1 MRITVVSVGKVK
13 EAFLKE
19 GVDEYT
25 KRLRPYASLRL
36 IEVPDEPVPDRLSVR
51 EAEQIKEKEGRRLL
65 ERLRPDDYV
74 IALALD
80 GAMWSSEELAAELA
94 RLATYGKSQVA
105 FVIGGTLGL
114 SPSVLKRAD
123 ARLSLSRMTFPHQ
136 LVRLI
141 LLEQLYRAFKI
152 QCGEP
157 YHR

>member
-1 MRITVVSVGKVK
+1 MQVTVVSVGKVK

-19 GVDEYT
+19 GVAEYA
-25 KRLRPYASLRL
+25 KRLQPYASLRL
-36 IEVPDEPVPDRLSVR
+36 IEVPDEPVPDRLSAR

-65 ERLRPDDYV
+65 ERLHPDDYV

-80 GAMWSSEELAAELA
+80 GAMWSSEELAAELG
-94 RLATYGKSQVA
+94 RLATYGRSRVA
-105 FVIGGTLGL
+105 FLIGGTLGL
-114 SPSVLKRAD
+114 SPAVLKRAD

-152 QCGEP
+152 QRGEP